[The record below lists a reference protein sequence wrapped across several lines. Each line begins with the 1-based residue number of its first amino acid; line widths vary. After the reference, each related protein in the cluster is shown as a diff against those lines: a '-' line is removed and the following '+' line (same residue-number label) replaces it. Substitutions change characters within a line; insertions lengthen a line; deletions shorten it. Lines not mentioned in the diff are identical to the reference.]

1 MKKILLATTVL
12 AATAGFASADVSI
25 SGAGRMGIIQQKID
39 GKVETQF
46 SSRLR
51 IKFSASGTTDGGL
64 TFGGAVRNDQDGVG
78 NTANGNSTVFVSGA
92 FGTLTFGDVAGGA
105 ADNLV
110 GQISGVGFTGLG
122 DANEIAFTDST
133 ATAVRYDYTSGALSV
148 SLGASQTTASY
159 GYKKTSAAVK
169 YDGGT
174 WNVAVGYE
182 DEQDYT
188 MVSAKVSA
196 TFGPA
201 TVQAKYADWSGYK
214 PGLGISL
221 DYAVSTALTVT
232 AFYTDDYDAE
242 EYRAKGIGAT
252 YDLGGGAKVI
262 GGVVNN
268 NGSTLADLGV
278 TLAF

>member
-12 AATAGFASADVSI
+12 AATAGFASADVSV
-25 SGAGRMGIIQQKID
+25 SGAGRMGLAQKNID
-39 GKVETQF
+39 GNVETQF

-64 TFGGAVRNDQDGVG
+64 SFGGSVRNDQDGVG

-122 DANEIAFTDST
+122 DTNEIGFLSGT

-148 SLGASQTTASY
+148 SLGASQTTANDGADKASV
-159 GYKKTSAAVK
+159 AVK

-182 DEQDYT
+182 TVTNDNLLT
-188 MVSAKVSA
+188 AKMGA
-196 TFGPA
+196 TFGAA
-201 TVQAKYADWSGYK
+201 TVQVKYSKEDGEKAQA
-214 PGLGISL
+214 GISL
-221 DYAVSTALTVT
+221 DYAVSPALTVT
-232 AFYTDDYDAE
+232 AFYTDHTSTN
-242 EYRAKGIGAT
+242 AKGLGAT
-252 YDLGGGAKVI
+252 YDLGGGAKVV
-262 GGVVNN
+262 GGVID
-268 NGSTLADLGV
+268 NGTDTLADLGM